1 LQAEYILREGE
12 FLRIAFDAGDADGQT
27 IGLAADKLLTHDIDV
42 VRAMAHRVLVM
53 KDSAV
58 IESGAFD
65 DIVTHPRSDYT
76 PTRVEAGLS

>member
-1 LQAEYILREGE
+1 
-12 FLRIAFDAGDADGQT
+12 
-27 IGLAADKLLTHDIDV
+27 
-42 VRAMAHRVLVM
+42 M

-76 PTRVEAGLS
+76 RTLVEAGLS